1 MPRGILVGVVLLSV
15 VSFAALGC
23 TVTTYTVTPDTA
35 RQVENVL
42 VGWLRGARTS
52 LDLVASSLTYGPIA
66 AAVVDA
72 ADRGVTVRMILEASA
87 GRLPEASAWTSTYE
101 IPVALEE
108 TPAVLLHQFI
118 VVDGG
123 IVLVGP
129 FSWLESPPQKVYM
142 DLLAIDCRGES
153 AAGSA
158 AGRYLGV
165 FEDLW
170 SRFASTDLQESV
182 AATTLAEP
190 GTILLFHVDAAG
202 ECIELISTSATI
214 VDIAGW
220 AISDLEGRYVFPPE
234 TYLEPNEPFSVCI
247 SAYNPTYDSQGLY
260 LNDDHDEVYLSTPEG
275 AIVDEVIW

>member
-1 MPRGILVGVVLLSV
+1 MPRGIFVGAALLSL
-15 VSFAALGC
+15 VSFAAFGC

-52 LDLVASSLTYGPIA
+52 LDLVASSLAYGPIA

-72 ADRGVTVRMILEASA
+72 AGRGITVRMILEASA
-87 GRLPEASAWTSTYE
+87 GRLPEVSEWTSTYE

-108 TPAVLLHQFI
+108 TTAELLHQFI
-118 VVDGG
+118 LVDGET
-123 IVLVGP
+123 VLVGP
-129 FSWLESPPQKVYM
+129 FPWLESPPQKVYM

-153 AAGSA
+153 AAGT

-170 SRFASTDLQESV
+170 SRFASTGLQESV
-182 AATTLAEP
+182 AATLSAQP

-202 ECIELISTSATI
+202 ECIELISTSATT
-214 VDIAGW
+214 VDIEGW
-220 AISDLEGRYVFPPE
+220 AVSDLEGRYVFPPE

-275 AIVDEVIW
+275 AIVDEVVW